1 MGQSSSVNII
11 VNINQS
17 INMTKVLGIISTTG
31 VLIIALCLNTN
42 LSLPVFNQLLS
53 LKHQVLDSVLSRSD
67 TGYAQR
73 QYTKLSS
80 FAGQPHYNFDNFDI
94 SLETSNEPANE
105 DPASVS
111 DVIDLRDAAVSDV
124 VEDNIIEVNGEIEG
138 QNEDEVE
145 DTTDAVPV

>member
-1 MGQSSSVNII
+1 MII
-11 VNINQS
+11 HTLVYIYQIKSCKITMINYSKMIQ
-17 INMTKVLGIISTTG
+17 
-31 VLIIALCLNTN
+31 IIALCLNTN

-73 QYTKLSS
+73 HYTKLSS

-94 SLETSNEPANE
+94 SLETSNEPGNE